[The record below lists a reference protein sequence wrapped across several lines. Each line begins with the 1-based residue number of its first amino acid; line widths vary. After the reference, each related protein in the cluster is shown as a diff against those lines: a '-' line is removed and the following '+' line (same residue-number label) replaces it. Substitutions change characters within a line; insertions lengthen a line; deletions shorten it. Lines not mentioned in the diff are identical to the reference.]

1 MSNSYSSMFEAA
13 LADFLTDERVRAIEG
28 GAPGGGLWLEVD
40 SLGYADALVPEDLGG
55 AGLSLAQA
63 APLLCAA
70 GRAGLNH
77 PLGETMVA
85 RALLA
90 LAGWKNDGACV
101 ALAPAVAARRGEA
114 VACAQVPGALLAT
127 HVLVDAG
134 ERWLLM
140 PVASARVAAG
150 IYRLHVSASLAW
162 DSDGLASFQFAKGE
176 GHCARSLCNAI
187 HASAMAG
194 AMERVLELCVQ
205 YANDRRQFGRAIGQ
219 FQAVQQDLAV
229 LAQQVGMSALAA
241 RMGCATAG
249 LHPDPLLA
257 ASAKLNASDAA
268 LRVANLAH
276 AVHGAIGITE
286 EHVLGVFTARLHEL
300 RAAADTGHACAARLG
315 HALLHGGQQF
325 LDFVRGTLAPAP
337 MEEA

>member
-1 MSNSYSSMFEAA
+1 MNNSYASMFEAA
-13 LADFLTDERVRAIEG
+13 LADFLTDERMRAIEA
-28 GAPGGGLWLEVD
+28 GAPDAGLWREVE
-40 SLGYADALVPEDLGG
+40 SLGYADALIPDDLGG
-55 AGLSLAQA
+55 AGLSLAQV

-70 GRAGLNH
+70 ARVGLNH

-90 LAGWKNDGACV
+90 PAGWKNDGTCI
-101 ALAPAVAARRGEA
+101 ALAPALASQPGKA

-127 HVLVDAG
+127 HVLVDIG

-140 PVASARVAAG
+140 PVASAQAVPG
-150 IYRLHVSASLAW
+150 IYRPHVSASLCW
-162 DSDGLASFQFAKGE
+162 DSDELASFQFPKN
-176 GHCARSLCNAI
+176 GHQGAGNLCNALY
-187 HASAMAG
+187 AVAMAG
-194 AMERVLELCVQ
+194 AMERVLQLCVQ
-205 YANDRRQFGRAIGQ
+205 YAGDRRQFGRAVGQ

-229 LAQQVGMSALAA
+229 LAEQVGMSALAA
-241 RMGCATAG
+241 RMGCAAAG

-268 LRVANLAH
+268 LRVATVAH

-300 RAAADTGHACAARLG
+300 RATADTDRVC
-315 HALLHGGQQF
+315 ALLLGRALLRSGQP
-325 LDFVRGTLAPAP
+325 LVDFVRDGLAPVAL
-337 MEEA
+337 EDV